1 MANPSL
7 PAHEPWNGAAPLRR
21 LSIAEVLDSA
31 LRLYRANFRTFASA
45 VASVLVT
52 MSILRAIYGR
62 DTPGGVDW
70 QQISPL
76 RSEALLGAI
85 SLLRTSID
93 PFDLIILFAGNVLLY
108 FIARVLLTGILVN
121 TAARSYLGRFS
132 AALPG
137 RTRGLGREIA
147 LIPAVLLVLPLDLE
161 SALVAR
167 SMRIAASLVAALLQ
181 GTAPPF
187 TTTLDTVQL
196 LGRGLLIILLTV
208 LLSAR
213 YLLAPQVVMLERR
226 SAFASLGRSWRL
238 TSGWFWRIVLVG
250 LATSVIVG
258 LLIGLPTALVRLLL
272 ALSGWN
278 WGAGMLL
285 SGAATVA
292 QVLEALA
299 LPFQVAVFTVLFY
312 DIRIRKEGYDLEVL
326 TQQATEAEVQPL
338 IESGRQKLQHHDP
351 RGALT
356 DFEQALRLKPNDAGI
371 VGLCAYA
378 QVALPDLTSAL
389 ANSEHAVALD
399 PHNPF
404 TLNCRGYVKQ
414 ASGDMPGALADYRR
428 AVEIQPDYPIALAH
442 FADAKRQ
449 AGDLAGALADFEQL
463 LQLTPND
470 SRAIYNAA
478 CVYARQGQLD
488 SALQRLRRAIDLDS
502 TWRETAS
509 SDSDFDALRTDSG
522 FIALMTPSQ

>member
-1 MANPSL
+1 
-7 PAHEPWNGAAPLRR
+7 
-21 LSIAEVLDSA
+21 
-31 LRLYRANFRTFASA
+31 
-45 VASVLVT
+45 
-52 MSILRAIYGR
+52 MSILRALYGR
-62 DTPGGVDW
+62 DTPGGIDW

-76 RSEALLGAI
+76 HSEALLGAI

-93 PFDLIILFAGNVLLY
+93 PLDLIALVAGNVLLY
-108 FIARVLLTGILVN
+108 FVARVLLTGILVN
-121 TAARSYLGRFS
+121 TAARSYLGPFGG
-132 AALPG
+132 ALPG
-137 RTRGLGREIA
+137 RTRGLGRELA
-147 LIPAVLLVLPLDLE
+147 LIPAVLLVLPLDLG

-167 SMRIAASLVAALLQ
+167 GMRIAASLVAASLQ

-196 LGRGLLIILLTV
+196 LGRGLLIILVTV

-213 YLLAPQVVMLERR
+213 FLVAPHVVMLERR
-226 SAFASLGRSWRL
+226 SAFASLGRSWQL

-272 ALSGWN
+272 ALSGWS
-278 WGAGMLL
+278 WGTGILL
-285 SGAATVA
+285 SGAATAA

-312 DIRIRKEGYDLEVL
+312 AIRIRKEGYDLEVL
-326 TQQATEAEVQPL
+326 TRQATDAEVQPL
-338 IESGRQKLQHHDP
+338 IESGQQKVQHHDP
-351 RGALT
+351 RGALI

-371 VGLCAYA
+371 FGLCAYA
-378 QVALPDLTSAL
+378 YVALPDLKSAL
-389 ANSEHAVALD
+389 ASSERAVALD
-399 PHNPF
+399 PRNPF

-428 AVEIQPDYPIALAH
+428 AVKIQPNYPLALAN
-442 FADAKRQ
+442 FADTKYQ
-449 AGDLAGALADFEQL
+449 AGDLAGALEGFELL

-470 SRAIYNAA
+470 SRVIYNTA
-478 CVYARQGQLD
+478 CAYARQGQVD
-488 SALQRLRRAIDLDS
+488 SALQRLRRAINLQP

-509 SDSDFDALRTDSG
+509 SDADFDALRTDSG
-522 FIALMTPSQ
+522 FIALITPSQ

>member
-1 MANPSL
+1 MSNPSQ
-7 PAHEPWNGAAPLRR
+7 PARETWNGATPLRR

-31 LRLYRANFRTFASA
+31 LRLYRVNFRTFATA

-52 MSILRAIYGR
+52 MSILRAMYGR
-62 DTPGGVDW
+62 DTLGGVDW
-70 QQISPL
+70 QQLSPL

-93 PFDLIILFAGNVLLY
+93 PLDLIMLFVGNVLLY
-108 FIARVLLTGILVN
+108 FFARVLLTSILVN
-121 TAARSYLGRFS
+121 TAARSYLGPFGG
-132 AALPG
+132 ALPG
-137 RTRGLGREIA
+137 RTRGLGRELA
-147 LIPAVLLVLPLDLE
+147 LIPAVLLVLPLDLG

-167 SMRIAASLVAALLQ
+167 GMWIATSLVAMSLH

-196 LGRGLLIILLTV
+196 LGRGLLIIMLTV

-213 YLLAPQVVMLERR
+213 FLVAPQVVMLERR

-238 TSGWFWRIVLVG
+238 TSGWFWRIVLLG
-250 LATSVIVG
+250 LTTSVIVG

-285 SGAATVA
+285 SGAATAA

-312 DIRIRKEGYDLEVL
+312 DMRVRKEGYDLEVL
-326 TQQATEAEVQPL
+326 AHQATDAEVQPL
-338 IESGRQKLQHHDP
+338 IESGRQKVQNHDP
-351 RGALT
+351 RGGLA

-371 VGLCAYA
+371 FGLRAYA
-378 QVALPDLTSAL
+378 YVALTDLPSAL
-389 ANSEHAVALD
+389 VSSERAVALD
-399 PHNPF
+399 PQNPF

-414 ASGDMPGALADYRR
+414 ASGDTPGALADYRR
-428 AVEIQPDYPIALAH
+428 AVAIQPDYPIALVH
-442 FADAKRQ
+442 FADAKYQ
-449 AGDLAGALADFEQL
+449 AGDLAGALEDFELL

-478 CVYARQGQLD
+478 CIYARQGQVD
-488 SALQRLRRAIDLDS
+488 SALQRLRRAIDLKS

-522 FIALMTPSQ
+522 FIALITPAQ

>member
-1 MANPSL
+1 MSNPSQ
-7 PAHEPWNGAAPLRR
+7 PARETWNGATPLRR

-31 LRLYRANFRTFASA
+31 LRLYRVNFRTFATA

-52 MSILRAIYGR
+52 MSILRAMYGR
-62 DTPGGVDW
+62 DTLGGVDW
-70 QQISPL
+70 QQLSPL

-93 PFDLIILFAGNVLLY
+93 PLDLIMLFVGNVLLY
-108 FIARVLLTGILVN
+108 FFARVLLTSILVN
-121 TAARSYLGRFS
+121 TAARSYLGPFGG
-132 AALPG
+132 ALPG
-137 RTRGLGREIA
+137 RTRGLGRELA
-147 LIPAVLLVLPLDLE
+147 LIPAVLLVLPLDLG

-167 SMRIAASLVAALLQ
+167 GMWIATSLVAMSLH

-196 LGRGLLIILLTV
+196 LGRGLLIIMLTV

-213 YLLAPQVVMLERR
+213 FMLERR

-238 TSGWFWRIVLVG
+238 TSGWFWRIVLLG
-250 LATSVIVG
+250 LTTSVIVG

-285 SGAATVA
+285 SGAATAA

-312 DIRIRKEGYDLEVL
+312 DMRVRKEGYDLEVL
-326 TQQATEAEVQPL
+326 AHQATDAEVQPL
-338 IESGRQKLQHHDP
+338 IESGRQKVQNHDP
-351 RGALT
+351 RGGLA

-371 VGLCAYA
+371 FGLRAYA
-378 QVALPDLTSAL
+378 YVALTDLPSAL
-389 ANSEHAVALD
+389 VSSERAVALD
-399 PHNPF
+399 PQNPF

-414 ASGDMPGALADYRR
+414 ASGDTPGALADYRR
-428 AVEIQPDYPIALAH
+428 AVAIQPDYPIALVH
-442 FADAKRQ
+442 FADAKYQ
-449 AGDLAGALADFEQL
+449 AGDLAGALEDFELL

-470 SRAIYNAA
+470 SRAI
-478 CVYARQGQLD
+478 
-488 SALQRLRRAIDLDS
+488 DLKS

-522 FIALMTPSQ
+522 FIALITPAQ

>member
-1 MANPSL
+1 MSNSSL
-7 PAHEPWNGAAPLRR
+7 PAHESWNGAAPLRQ
-21 LSIAEVLDSA
+21 LSIAEVLDCA

-45 VASVLVT
+45 VASVIVT
-52 MSILRAIYGR
+52 MSILRALYGR

-85 SLLRTSID
+85 SLLRMPIN
-93 PFDLIILFAGNVLLY
+93 PLNLIALFAGNVLLY
-108 FIARVLLTGILVN
+108 FVARVVLTGILVN
-121 TAARSYLGRFS
+121 TAARSYLQPFG

-147 LIPAVLLVLPLDLE
+147 LIPAVLLMLPLDLV

-167 SMRIAASLVAALLQ
+167 GMRIATSLVAMSLQ

-196 LGRGLLIILLTV
+196 LGRGLLIILVTM
-208 LLSAR
+208 LLSTR
-213 YLLAPQVVMLERR
+213 FLLAPQVVMLEQR
-226 SAFASLGRSWRL
+226 SAFVSLARSWRL
-238 TSGWFWRIVLVG
+238 TSGWLWRIVLVG
-250 LATSVIVG
+250 LATSVIAG

-272 ALSGWN
+272 GLSGWR

-326 TQQATEAEVQPL
+326 THRATDAEVQPL
-338 IESGRQKLQHHDP
+338 IESGQQKVQHHDP
-351 RGALT
+351 RGALI

-371 VGLCAYA
+371 IGLCAYA
-378 QVALPDLTSAL
+378 YVALPDLKSAL
-389 ANSEHAVALD
+389 ANSERAVALD
-399 PHNPF
+399 PHSPF

-414 ASGDMPGALADYRR
+414 ASGDIPGALADYRR
-428 AVEIQPDYPIALAH
+428 AVKIQPDYPLAVAH
-442 FADAKRQ
+442 FADAKYQ
-449 AGDLAGALADFEQL
+449 AGDLAGALEGFELL
-463 LQLTPND
+463 LQLMPND
-470 SRAIYNAA
+470 SRAIYNTA

-488 SALQRLRRAIDLDS
+488 NALQRLRRAIDLRS
-502 TWRETAS
+502 AWRETAS
-509 SDSDFDALRTDSG
+509 SDPDFDALRADAR
-522 FIALMTPSQ
+522 FIALTALPQ